1 MAYPSTEIDR
11 FRSRVQQTVD
21 NMRDIDALLAI
32 VEDHGA
38 TDAERQAFFQAEFG
52 ADSNNPDITWAQ
64 FGAAIIALRA
74 IRTAW
79 TTNKHAIAKLLK

>member
-11 FRSRVQQTVD
+11 FRGTVQQTVD
-21 NMRDIDALLAI
+21 NMRRIDALLAI

-38 TDAERQAFFQAEFG
+38 DDAARQAFFQAEFG
-52 ADSNNPDITWAQ
+52 AESNNPDLTWAE
-64 FGAAIIALRA
+64 FGKAIIALRE

-79 TTNKHAIAKLLK
+79 NSNKYAIAKLLK

>member
-11 FRSRVQQTVD
+11 FRGRVQQTVD

-38 TDAERQAFFQAEFG
+38 PDAERQAFFQAEFG
-52 ADSNNPDITWAQ
+52 TDSNNPDITWAQ

-79 TTNKHAIAKLLK
+79 TTNKYAIAKLLK